1 MTTRR
6 RHGWN
11 KKGSPCGPPD
21 LSRLTS
27 RRDRHTASPAA
38 FAGFPA
44 TQPLPGNSEVAEIV
58 AERFSDV
65 AGVEPEARQP
75 ITVRPKAPVP
85 FGTRHIGRH
94 TGLRGY
100 DVEIEKAVNS
110 SHHGMP
116 IAARTEE
123 RRGGKEWVST
133 CRSRWSRD

>member
-44 TQPLPGNSEVAEIV
+44 TQPLPGHSEVAEIV

-65 AGVEPEARQP
+65 G
-75 ITVRPKAPVP
+75 
-85 FGTRHIGRH
+85 
-94 TGLRGY
+94 
-100 DVEIEKAVNS
+100 S
-110 SHHGMP
+110 
-116 IAARTEE
+116 EE
-123 RRGGKEWVST
+123 RRVGKERVST
-133 CRSRWSRD
+133 CRSRWSPYTSKKKTRKKYRQTK

>member
-44 TQPLPGNSEVAEIV
+44 TQPPPGNSEVAEIV
-58 AERFSDV
+58 AERFSAV
-65 AGVEPEARQP
+65 PGVEPEDRQP
-75 ITVRPKAPVP
+75 ITVRPHATAP
-85 FGTRHIGRH
+85 FDTRPIR
-94 TGLRGY
+94 RQP
-100 DVEIEKAVNS
+100 
-110 SHHGMP
+110 HHRP
-116 IAARTEE
+116 YAIHLSTAAP
-123 RRGGKEWVST
+123 
-133 CRSRWSRD
+133 